1 MQFCAEIKNKH
12 MKSFSRLYVNSHRTK
27 QKEYDVNPESNGDC
41 EDGITRMI
49 IKKRHIYACVYFNLD
64 FGAPEKLN
72 FVNYDL
78 HIMDVGTLRL
88 FA

>member
-1 MQFCAEIKNKH
+1 